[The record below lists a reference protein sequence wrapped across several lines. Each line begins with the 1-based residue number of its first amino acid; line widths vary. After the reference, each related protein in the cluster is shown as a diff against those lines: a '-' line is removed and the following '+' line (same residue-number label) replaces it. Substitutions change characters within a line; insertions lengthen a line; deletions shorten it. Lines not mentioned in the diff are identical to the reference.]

1 MSSYIMRETAK
12 RVLHLLQRV
21 DNGYVLTE
29 DEQQNLK
36 KISAADFSEFG
47 LERLPNSIGALSP
60 MLPLFNTNHFL

>member
-29 DEQQNLK
+29 DEQRNLK
-36 KISAADFSEFG
+36 KSLQQIFRNLG
-47 LERLPNSIGALSP
+47 
-60 MLPLFNTNHFL
+60 